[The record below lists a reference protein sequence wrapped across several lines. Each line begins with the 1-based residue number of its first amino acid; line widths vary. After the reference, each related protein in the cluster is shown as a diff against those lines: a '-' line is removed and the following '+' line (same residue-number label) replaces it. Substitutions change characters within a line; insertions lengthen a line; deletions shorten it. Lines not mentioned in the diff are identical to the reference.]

1 MNKVKCYVNELGD
14 KFSDCV
20 NAVICEV
27 NSQRGRKNVI
37 IIFDGIALSIDK
49 SSTLKSVTHE
59 YMIKSSR
66 L

>member
-1 MNKVKCYVNELGD
+1 MNKVNCYVNEIGD

-20 NAVICEV
+20 NAVIGEV
-27 NSQRGRKNVI
+27 NSKRGRKNVI
-37 IIFDGIALSIDK
+37 IVFDGIALNVDR